1 MSKHNQ
7 IPSLAPSDMAKAEQ
21 NFVNE
26 DKPVNMIPNNEQRAA
41 VIMKNASKPVSPY
54 LSQFNTL
61 CNNFIAVKTGEKL
74 PKKVGTE
81 IKTYAQRSI
90 EALSK
95 IMNFI
100 WAHQDDLEVLNAYR
114 KFMYDNYNTY
124 MSTTEAL
131 QGMNFVK
138 SENERNRYSIMY
150 MLMYELINPTRTRIN
165 YDYDRATRICQ
176 NPNCPNPNGLVQYV
190 SSRMR

>member
-1 MSKHNQ
+1 MSKNNQ
-7 IPSLAPSDMAKAEQ
+7 IPSLAPTDMAKAEKIDQ
-21 NFVNE
+21 Q
-26 DKPVNMIPNNEQRAA
+26 PVNMIPSPQKAA
-41 VIMKNASKPVSPY
+41 VIMKGATKNVNPLVQ
-54 LSQFNTL
+54 QFNTL
-61 CNNFIAVKTGEKL
+61 CNNFLAVKTGEKL

-90 EALSK
+90 AALAK

-114 KFMYDNYNTY
+114 KFMYENYNGY

-131 QGMNFVK
+131 QGMNFIK
-138 SENERNRYSIMY
+138 SEAERNRYSIMY
-150 MLMYELINPTRTRIN
+150 LLMYELINPTRTRVN

-176 NPNCPNPNGLVQYV
+176 NPKCPNPNGLVQYV
-190 SSRMR
+190 ASRMR